1 MNNKMNDE
9 IIEITRYELADVVSK
24 IFSGVP
30 IDTKLNI
37 SKCELAKTLDSLFKI
52 KGAKKIVP
60 LKADTDSLR
69 SELAKEM
76 SENSSFE
83 YVTLEEAA
91 ADNKLNI
98 KYLLREALTG
108 KYLLYHHQGAWWPVP
123 VSAINEL
130 YNGNSKTTSKIWSI
144 SNGNW
149 LPTQIKYIEPIDEK
163 WGKES
168 EVVQMVSLTIA
179 SLHIR
184 KDDLEKIIN
193 KESDSVLPQS
203 QPDTPQ
209 SRKKESNMLKVIG
222 GFVRTVYLKNKTGK
236 YWKGDQPN
244 VSAIIKDFQ
253 DNLSK
258 EGYSDEGFK
267 ERTLRDIIS
276 DALERIEENKNS

>member
-1 MNNKMNDE
+1 MNDE
-9 IIEITRYELADVVSK
+9 IIEITRHELADAMSK

-30 IDTKLNI
+30 FDTKLNI
-37 SKCELAKTLDSLFKI
+37 SECELAKTLDSLFKI
-52 KGAKKIVP
+52 KGVKKIVP
-60 LKADTDSLR
+60 LKANTDSSR

-83 YVTLEEAA
+83 YVTLEEAT

-108 KYLLYHHQGAWWPVP
+108 KCLLYHHQGGWWPVP

-149 LPTQIKYIEPIDEK
+149 LPTQIKYVEPIDEK

-184 KDDLEKIIN
+184 KNDLEKILN
-193 KESDSVLPQS
+193 KEIDSVLS
-203 QPDTPQ
+203 QPEIPL
-209 SRKKESNMLKVIG
+209 SRKKESNLLKVIG
-222 GFVRTVYLKNKTGK
+222 GFVRTVYLQNKTGK
-236 YWKGDQPN
+236 YWKGDKPN
-244 VSAIIKDFQ
+244 ISAIAETFQ
-253 DNLSK
+253 SELSK
-258 EGYSDEGFK
+258 AGYSDEGFQDSS
-267 ERTLRDIIS
+267 LRKTIS
-276 DALERIEENKNS
+276 EALERIEENKNS